1 MGIGD
6 WGLGIGDW
14 GLGPIPKKKLNLKMK
29 AEEGGSDDMKE
40 ANKKKISSSNTTL
53 KTKIHSLE
61 ATINDIQKSIQDNI
75 TDIKELEKEKNEHRE
90 ELKQKTE
97 DMKKTLI
104 VELNNVEV
112 EMKKHLSVQK
122 DENTRLQKLITQL
135 KGEKTVL
142 MNKLIALQRRITDM
156 ENQVGTDDIKF
167 L

>member
-1 MGIGD
+1 
-6 WGLGIGDW
+6 
-14 GLGPIPKKKLNLKMK
+14 MK
-29 AEEGGSDDMKE
+29 VEEGGSDDMKD

-61 ATINDIQKSIQDNI
+61 VTINDIQKSIQDNI

-156 ENQVGTDDIKF
+156 ENQVGNDDLKF

>member
-1 MGIGD
+1 MRGD
-6 WGLGIGDW
+6 EGNGDEVKDINKNQLG
-14 GLGPIPKKKLNLKMK
+14 
-29 AEEGGSDDMKE
+29 
-40 ANKKKISSSNTTL
+40 SSSSATL
-53 KTKIHSLE
+53 KSKIQSLE
-61 ATINDIQKSIQDNI
+61 VTIAEVHKAINDNI
-75 TDIKELEKEKNEHRE
+75 SDIKELEKEKNEHRE

-156 ENQVGTDDIKF
+156 ENQVGPDDLKF

>member
-1 MGIGD
+1 MRGEGNNDDLKDINKNQIG
-6 WGLGIGDW
+6 
-14 GLGPIPKKKLNLKMK
+14 P
-29 AEEGGSDDMKE
+29 
-40 ANKKKISSSNTTL
+40 SSGTTL
-53 KTKIHSLE
+53 KTKIQSLE
-61 ATINDIQKSIQDNI
+61 ETIQEVNKAIQDNI
-75 TDIKELEKEKNEHRE
+75 SDIKELEKEKNEHKE

-112 EMKKHLSVQK
+112 EMKKHLAVQK

-156 ENQVGTDDIKF
+156 ENQVGTDDLKF

>member
-1 MGIGD
+1 
-6 WGLGIGDW
+6 
-14 GLGPIPKKKLNLKMK
+14 MK

-61 ATINDIQKSIQDNI
+61 VTINDIQKSIQDNI

>member
-1 MGIGD
+1 MRGD
-6 WGLGIGDW
+6 DGNGDEVKDINKNQLG
-14 GLGPIPKKKLNLKMK
+14 
-29 AEEGGSDDMKE
+29 
-40 ANKKKISSSNTTL
+40 SSSSATL
-53 KTKIHSLE
+53 KSKIQSLE
-61 ATINDIQKSIQDNI
+61 VTIAEVHKAINDNI
-75 TDIKELEKEKNEHRE
+75 SDIKELEKEKNEHRE

-156 ENQVGTDDIKF
+156 ENQVGPDDLKF

>member
-1 MGIGD
+1 
-6 WGLGIGDW
+6 
-14 GLGPIPKKKLNLKMK
+14 MK
-29 AEEGGSDDMKE
+29 AEEGNNNDELKDI
-40 ANKKKISSSNTTL
+40 NKNQLGSSSSTTL

-61 ATINDIQKSIQDNI
+61 TTIKDIQKAVQDNI
-75 TDIKELEKEKNEHRE
+75 TDIKELEKEKNEHKE

-156 ENQVGTDDIKF
+156 ENQVGTDDLKF

>member
-1 MGIGD
+1 MRDEGNNEEVKDINKNQIG
-6 WGLGIGDW
+6 
-14 GLGPIPKKKLNLKMK
+14 P
-29 AEEGGSDDMKE
+29 
-40 ANKKKISSSNTTL
+40 SSSTTL
-53 KTKIHSLE
+53 KSKIQSLE
-61 ATINDIQKSIQDNI
+61 KTIEEVHKAINDNI
-75 TDIKELEKEKNEHRE
+75 SDIKELEKEKNEHKE
-90 ELKQKTE
+90 ELKQKTD

-112 EMKKHLSVQK
+112 EMKKHLAVQK

-156 ENQVGTDDIKF
+156 ENQVGTDDLKF

>member
-1 MGIGD
+1 MRGD
-6 WGLGIGDW
+6 DGNGDEVKDINKNQLGSSSSA
-14 GLGPIPKKKLNLKMK
+14 NLK
-29 AEEGGSDDMKE
+29 S
-40 ANKKKISSSNTTL
+40 KIQ
-53 KTKIHSLE
+53 SLE
-61 ATINDIQKSIQDNI
+61 LTIAEVHKAINDNI

-104 VELNNVEV
+104 VELNNVEI

-142 MNKLIALQRRITDM
+142 MNNLIALQRRITDM
-156 ENQVGTDDIKF
+156 ENQVGSDDLKF

>member
-1 MGIGD
+1 
-6 WGLGIGDW
+6 
-14 GLGPIPKKKLNLKMK
+14 MK
-29 AEEGGSDDMKE
+29 IDEGAEDMKDV
-40 ANKKKISSSNTTL
+40 NKNKMSSSNTTL
-53 KTKIHSLE
+53 KTKIQSLE
-61 ATINDIQKSIQDNI
+61 NNIKEVHKAIQDNI
-75 TDIKELEKEKNEHRE
+75 SDIKELEKEKNEHKD

-97 DMKKTLI
+97 DMKKTII

>member
-1 MGIGD
+1 MKGDEGNNNDGLKDINKNQIG
-6 WGLGIGDW
+6 
-14 GLGPIPKKKLNLKMK
+14 
-29 AEEGGSDDMKE
+29 
-40 ANKKKISSSNTTL
+40 SSSSTTL
-53 KTKIHSLE
+53 KTKIQSLE
-61 ATINDIQKSIQDNI
+61 KTIEEVHKAINDNI
-75 TDIKELEKEKNEHRE
+75 TDIKELEKEKNEHKE

-104 VELNNVEV
+104 LELNNVEV
-112 EMKKHLSVQK
+112 EMKKHLAVQK

-156 ENQVGTDDIKF
+156 ENQVGSDDLKF

>member
-1 MGIGD
+1 MRGEGNNEDLKDINKNQIG
-6 WGLGIGDW
+6 
-14 GLGPIPKKKLNLKMK
+14 P
-29 AEEGGSDDMKE
+29 
-40 ANKKKISSSNTTL
+40 SSGTTL
-53 KTKIHSLE
+53 KTKIQSLE
-61 ATINDIQKSIQDNI
+61 ETIQEVNKAIQDNI
-75 TDIKELEKEKNEHRE
+75 SDIKELEKEKNEHKE

-112 EMKKHLSVQK
+112 EMKKHLAVQK

-156 ENQVGTDDIKF
+156 ENQVGTDDLKF

>member
-1 MGIGD
+1 MRGD
-6 WGLGIGDW
+6 DGNGDEVKDINKNQLG
-14 GLGPIPKKKLNLKMK
+14 
-29 AEEGGSDDMKE
+29 
-40 ANKKKISSSNTTL
+40 SSSSATL
-53 KTKIHSLE
+53 KSKIQSLE
-61 ATINDIQKSIQDNI
+61 ITIAEVHKAINDNI
-75 TDIKELEKEKNEHRE
+75 ADIKELEKEKNEHRE

-122 DENTRLQKLITQL
+122 YENTRLQKLITQL

-156 ENQVGTDDIKF
+156 ENQVGSDDLKF

>member
-1 MGIGD
+1 
-6 WGLGIGDW
+6 
-14 GLGPIPKKKLNLKMK
+14 MK
-29 AEEGGSDDMKE
+29 AEEGTDDLKDM
-40 ANKKKISSSNTTL
+40 NKKKISSSNTTL

-61 ATINDIQKSIQDNI
+61 STIKEIHKAIQDNI
-75 TDIKELEKEKNEHRE
+75 TDIKELEKEKNEHKD

-142 MNKLIALQRRITDM
+142 MSKLVALQRRISDM
-156 ENQVGTDDIKF
+156 ENQVGNGDLKLI
-167 L
+167 

>member
-1 MGIGD
+1 M
-6 WGLGIGDW
+6 
-14 GLGPIPKKKLNLKMK
+14 
-29 AEEGGSDDMKE
+29 
-40 ANKKKISSSNTTL
+40 SSSNTTL
-53 KTKIHSLE
+53 KTKIQSLE
-61 ATINDIQKSIQDNI
+61 NTIKEVHKAIQDNI
-75 TDIKELEKEKNEHRE
+75 SDIKELEKEKNEHKD

>member
-1 MGIGD
+1 MRGD
-6 WGLGIGDW
+6 DGNGDEVKDINKNQLG
-14 GLGPIPKKKLNLKMK
+14 
-29 AEEGGSDDMKE
+29 
-40 ANKKKISSSNTTL
+40 SSSSATL
-53 KTKIHSLE
+53 KSKIQSLE
-61 ATINDIQKSIQDNI
+61 ITIAEVHKAINDNI
-75 TDIKELEKEKNEHRE
+75 ADIKELEKEKNEHKE

-104 VELNNVEV
+104 IELNNVEI
-112 EMKKHLSVQK
+112 EMKKHLAVQK

-156 ENQVGTDDIKF
+156 ENQVGNDDLKF

>member
-1 MGIGD
+1 MRGEGNNEDLKDINKNQIG
-6 WGLGIGDW
+6 
-14 GLGPIPKKKLNLKMK
+14 P
-29 AEEGGSDDMKE
+29 
-40 ANKKKISSSNTTL
+40 SSGTTL
-53 KTKIHSLE
+53 KTKIQSLE
-61 ATINDIQKSIQDNI
+61 ETIQEVNKAIQDNI
-75 TDIKELEKEKNEHRE
+75 SDIKELEKEKNEHKE

-112 EMKKHLSVQK
+112 EMKKHLAVQK

-156 ENQVGTDDIKF
+156 ENQVGTDDLKF
-167 L
+167 I

>member
-1 MGIGD
+1 MIGD
-6 WGLGIGDW
+6 NGNNDD
-14 GLGPIPKKKLNLKMK
+14 LN
-29 AEEGGSDDMKE
+29 DI
-40 ANKKKISSSNTTL
+40 NKNQISHSAPTTL
-53 KTKIHSLE
+53 KSKIQSLE
-61 ATINDIQKSIQDNI
+61 TTIQEVQKAIQDNI
-75 TDIKELEKEKNEHRE
+75 TDIKDLEKEKNEHKE

-97 DMKKTLI
+97 DMKRTLI

-112 EMKKHLSVQK
+112 EMKKHLAVQK

-156 ENQVGTDDIKF
+156 ENQVGPDDLKF